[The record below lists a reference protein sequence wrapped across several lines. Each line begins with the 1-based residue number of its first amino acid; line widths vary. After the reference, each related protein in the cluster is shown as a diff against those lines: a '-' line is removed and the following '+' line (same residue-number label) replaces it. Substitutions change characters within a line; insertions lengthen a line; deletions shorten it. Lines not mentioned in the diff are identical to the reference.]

1 MFTYRF
7 GRFLQVLAI
16 IDCGVALFLGG
27 SVSRFGM
34 AVQFNIL
41 IFAVVLFLAGRYFQ
55 KRGEAALRRDEAISG
70 VSSAEEPPGGEPR
83 ELCGKA

>member
-27 SVSRFGM
+27 SMPRFGF
-34 AVQFNIL
+34 AAQFNIL
-41 IFAVVLFLAGRYFQ
+41 IFAAVLFLAGRYFQ
-55 KRGEAALRRDEAISG
+55 KRGEAALRRMEAISG
-70 VSSAEEPPGGEPR
+70 VSSAGEPSGGEPR
-83 ELCGKA
+83 ELRRKA